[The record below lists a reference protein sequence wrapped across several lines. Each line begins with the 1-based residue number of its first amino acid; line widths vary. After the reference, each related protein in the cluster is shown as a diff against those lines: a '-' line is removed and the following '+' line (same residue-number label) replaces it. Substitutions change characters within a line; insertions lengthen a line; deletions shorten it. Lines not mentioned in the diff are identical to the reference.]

1 MTLEEYLKAPPMT
14 PEENAYASNVKF
26 AKFNQEN
33 KTKLTWFE
41 EIFEEY

>member
-33 KTKLTWFE
+33 KTKLPTLAVE
-41 EIFEEY
+41 

>member
-14 PEENAYASNVKF
+14 PEENTYASNVKF

-33 KTKLTWFE
+33 KAKIPTLAAE
-41 EIFEEY
+41 